1 MDDLSKLQQV
11 LNYYI
16 KKYQE
21 TEMSFLSLQIEYNL
35 IFSENANYKKETENQ
50 KKIIETLKEQ
60 HDLDVASCLKMRT
73 SLDKIEEKY
82 NLKGKATLIKD
93 KKTKIVKIKE

>member
-1 MDDLSKLQQV
+1 MDDLSKLQQI

-35 IFSENANYKKETENQ
+35 IFSENAKYKKETEDQ
-50 KKIIETLKEQ
+50 KKLIKTLKEQ
-60 HDLDVASCLKMRT
+60 HDLDVASCLEMRK

-82 NLKGKATLIKD
+82 NIKGKGILIKD
-93 KKTKIVKIKE
+93 KKTKINKVKQ

>member
-50 KKIIETLKEQ
+50 KK
-60 HDLDVASCLKMRT
+60 
-73 SLDKIEEKY
+73 
-82 NLKGKATLIKD
+82 
-93 KKTKIVKIKE
+93 